1 MAKKKGIY
9 ETQVGEDEREE
20 QEFPELYKPLAVRA
34 REFKARQEAEAAR
47 PSTPSRSKPV
57 DWSVADKPALAAT
70 NDRSAGQDQ
79 ERRSEPP
86 GEHAAIKPAEAPSSA
101 HEAMAHHADEMER
114 HEAIAKQMSDAL
126 PKKSLFT
133 QDTPEVAALRKQS
146 DEHQAAANIH
156 RDAAIMAGNLAHHG
170 VDNPGRKEMSAKADA
185 ASKALQTG
193 ERGGSYY
200 LGPQGTKIY
209 VSKNPGLNIGIEATP
224 SPPLPPPCQQ
234 VPFMIKGLES
244 LYRDPPGTT
253 PTPAP
258 QQPLSPAQA
267 AQEAN
272 GGNDPRLDAM
282 ALQAAGIANPAI
294 KSRLK

>member
-1 MAKKKGIY
+1 MHARADDLEKRAKTAESGGDHSSAQ
-9 ETQVGEDEREE
+9 T
-20 QEFPELYKPLAVRA
+20 LRA
-34 REFKARQEAEAAR
+34 
-47 PSTPSRSKPV
+47 T
-57 DWSVADKPALAAT
+57 AAT
-70 NDRSAGQDQ
+70 VRT
-79 ERRSEPP
+79 
-86 GEHAAIKPAEAPSSA
+86 HANE
-101 HEAMAHHADEMER
+101 
-114 HEAIAKQMSDAL
+114 
-126 PKKSLFT
+126 
-133 QDTPEVAALRKQS
+133 
-146 DEHQAAANIH
+146 
-156 RDAAIMAGNLAHHG
+156 
-170 VDNPGRKEMSAKADA
+170 
-185 ASKALQTG
+185 ALQTG